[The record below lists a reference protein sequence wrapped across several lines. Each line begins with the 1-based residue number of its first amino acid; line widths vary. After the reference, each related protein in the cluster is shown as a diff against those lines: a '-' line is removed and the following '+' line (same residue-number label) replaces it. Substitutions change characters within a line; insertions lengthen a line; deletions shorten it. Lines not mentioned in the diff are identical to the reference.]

1 MSATSQ
7 SRGENADNNDLE
19 ILKFSRMETL
29 IQNIGVM
36 GIVAFSVVASVILA
50 IVITL
55 ALNLFGIAVLYSVSV
70 GITIAVASPVSYFA
84 SRLGL
89 RSLELKELALRYEQ
103 ESKDAKENLEQIK
116 RLIPWCPACNKVQT
130 EQGDWKALALQY
142 EHESEKMLKDVL
154 CDPCLEEKYPQEF
167 RIILE
172 SRKAR
177 SLTE

>member
-1 MSATSQ
+1 MNTMSQ
-7 SRGENADNNDLE
+7 SPGENADNNDLE
-19 ILKFSRMETL
+19 MLKFSRMETL
-29 IQNIGVM
+29 IQNFGVR
-36 GIVAFSVVASVILA
+36 GIVPLSVVASVILA
-50 IVITL
+50 IIITFG
-55 ALNLFGIAVLYSVSV
+55 LNLFGIAVLYSVTV
-70 GITIAVASPVSYFA
+70 GITIAIASPVSYFA
-84 SRLGL
+84 SRLAF

-103 ESKDAKENLEQIK
+103 ESRDAKENLEQIK

-142 EHESEKMLKDVL
+142 ERESEKILKDVL

-177 SLTE
+177 SLTS

>member
-1 MSATSQ
+1 MNTMSQ
-7 SRGENADNNDLE
+7 SPGENADNNDLE
-19 ILKFSRMETL
+19 MLKFSRMETL
-29 IQNIGVM
+29 IQNFGVR
-36 GIVAFSVVASVILA
+36 GIVPLSVVASVILA
-50 IVITL
+50 IINNFG
-55 ALNLFGIAVLYSVSV
+55 LNLFGIAVLYSVTV

-84 SRLGL
+84 SRLAF

-103 ESKDAKENLEQIK
+103 ESRDAKENLEQIK

-142 EHESEKMLKDVL
+142 ERESEKMLKDVL

-177 SLTE
+177 SLTS

>member
-19 ILKFSRMETL
+19 ILKFSRVETL
-29 IQNIGVM
+29 IQNFGVM
-36 GIVAFSVVASVILA
+36 GIVPLSVVASVILA

-84 SRLGL
+84 SRLAF

-116 RLIPWCPACNKVQT
+116 
-130 EQGDWKALALQY
+130 
-142 EHESEKMLKDVL
+142 
-154 CDPCLEEKYPQEF
+154 
-167 RIILE
+167 
-172 SRKAR
+172 SR
-177 SLTE
+177 